1 MAMTYEQ
8 RSRAAK
14 LGWERRKAKQA
25 AEAARKAKRS
35 QAAKKGWETRRKRQ
49 QAREMEE
56 EFERYRQEMEQ
67 PEAAEYEGLMEAE
80 NIEMMLREILA
91 NGEGGEHLASVLI
104 DALDNLK
111 TEIGEDEYYK
121 NLKDNAQLILSNAV
135 KLVYKY
141 EHEEKTSYAQAIY
154 SAASGNKMMPDD
166 IMIDVYDACNAD
178 RRAQYAERHP
188 GSKSRGPYNKKR

>member
-56 EFERYRQEMEQ
+56 EFERYRQEQEK
-67 PEAAEYEGLMEAE
+67 EETYEYEDYSEAE
-80 NIEMMLREILA
+80 AIESQIREILI
-91 NGEGGEHLASVLI
+91 NGEGGKNLGALMSEVL
-104 DALDNLK
+104 DDLK
-111 TEIGEDEYYK
+111 YEIGEQEYYK
-121 NLKDNAQLILSNAV
+121 NLKNNAELILDNAFKI
-135 KLVYKY
+135 VYKY
-141 EHEEKTSYAQAIY
+141 EHEQKTSYAQALY
-154 SAASGNKMMPDD
+154 RAASGGKLMPDD
-166 IMIDVYDACNAD
+166 VMVRIYDAFNAD

>member
-49 QAREMEE
+49 QARELEKDFEE
-56 EFERYRQEMEQ
+56 YRQQMEQ
-67 PEAAEYEGLMEAE
+67 PEAVEYEGLMEAE

-91 NGEGGEHLASVLI
+91 NGEGGEHLAGVLMQ
-104 DALDNLK
+104 ALDDLK
-111 TEIGEDEYYK
+111 DEIGEEEYYA
-121 NLKDNAQLILSNAV
+121 NLQTNASLILSNAV
-135 KLVYKY
+135 KIVYRY
-141 EHEEKTSYAQAIY
+141 EHEQKTSYAQAIY
-154 SAASGNKMMPDD
+154 QAASGNKMLPDD
-166 IMIDVYDACNAD
+166 IMIDVYDAFNAD
-178 RRAQYAERHP
+178 RRAQYAASHP
-188 GSKSRGPYNKKR
+188 GAKSRGAYNKKR